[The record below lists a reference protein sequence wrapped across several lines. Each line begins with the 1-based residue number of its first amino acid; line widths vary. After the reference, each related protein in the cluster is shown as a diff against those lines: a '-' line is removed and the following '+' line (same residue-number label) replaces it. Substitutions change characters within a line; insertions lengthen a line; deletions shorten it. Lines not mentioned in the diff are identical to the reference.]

1 MGVGW
6 YPPPMRRLL
15 LSVLVLGVSS
25 SAAAQSRPQVSA
37 SQLAIR
43 AAELKLGPAVLRG
56 GAHGVLPEVLVELTR
71 APATPAELAHELA
84 ALRAAGLEVVHAGG
98 TPLAYQKYVVVRGE
112 PSALQRASVM
122 PGVRRIQPPIPAGLP
137 SLDRSRSLLG
147 AGAAA
152 GARAQHGR
160 LTGRGVVIADVDTL
174 ADVFHPDFFHGDGG
188 WYDWIDVNGDGVFEP
203 GVDGIDL
210 DRDGA
215 ISAGEI
221 AQLLRVTPLDIST
234 GSEGSGV
241 RGAGFQPGV
250 DYLYLDTNGD
260 GERSFGPAAGYTDD
274 APAFGEPLFVPDD
287 VNQDGKLT
295 TEERLVRLGTTKFQQ
310 LYARVNWGGIRHD
323 RVYQR
328 GADMIHVPSDITG
341 GVYGY
346 SDGLHGTGVLS
357 IAAGGV
363 ALPSRRWVG
372 LAPEADLVLA
382 FGLSSS
388 FTAPVVWAL
397 QQQPDILI
405 HEASIWSSVAMDGT
419 DTWSSL
425 IDGSPEALHICP
437 TGNIGGAFKHGVIS
451 IAPSAE
457 GRMRFQVPSNL
468 QQMELTLH
476 VRGGEQVTFS
486 LLQPGGAEITL
497 EGNRPLEGG
506 GSSYFY
512 GSEVTARGT
521 LLQMNIMTS
530 PPAGDYE
537 AIIRS
542 TDASALT
549 VHGYLSDE
557 AGFSYSTA
565 WEPSIA
571 TDEST
576 AAAPSVASGCLGVG
590 AVPAHLDSE
599 GGWARGGPE
608 AAGELRIYS
617 GQGPRIDGAPV
628 VDVVT
633 PDNPWV
639 AGPAGDIFP
648 TYPGYAVMPHAGSM
662 VFGGTSGAG
671 PHAAGV
677 AALLVQAGQS
687 GAAALEAQ
695 RLGAVSDALTGE
707 VPNQRYGFGRLDA
720 ALALGTT
727 RRSAPP
733 TVRLELEPPFAAPGE
748 RVRVIPIAS
757 DDVTQ
762 SANLR
767 VRWDRAYDGTWDG
780 ELGPVE
786 PLEVQ
791 QGEAPLRIK
800 AQVWDEEGWVAE
812 AAALVPHS
820 AGSGGTGGA
829 GGSAGAGG
837 IAGAGG
843 TAGAGAGG
851 PGAGDGGPAGGSGC
865 GCSTP
870 QSAPRNGAWLLLVS
884 AFAYGARRRRAKPN
898 SAKAKAP

>member
-1 MGVGW
+1 MVW
-6 YPPPMRRLL
+6 YSPPMRRFL

-25 SAAAQSRPQVSA
+25 SAAAQPRPQASA
-37 SQLAIR
+37 SQLALR

-71 APATPAELAHELA
+71 APATPAELARELA

-98 TPLAYQKYVVVRGE
+98 KPLVYRKYVVVRGE
-112 PSALQRASVM
+112 PSALQRASAT

-147 AGAAA
+147 AGAAV
-152 GARAQHGR
+152 GARAQHGQ

-174 ADVFHPDFFHGDGG
+174 ADVFHPDFFHGDAG

-215 ISAGEI
+215 LSPGEV
-221 AQLLRVTPLDIST
+221 AQLLRVTPLDMIT
-234 GSEGSGV
+234 GGEASGV
-241 RGAGFQPGV
+241 RGAGFQPGL

-260 GERSFGPAAGYTDD
+260 GERSFGPGAGYTDE

-310 LYARVNWGGIRHD
+310 LYARVNWGSVRHD
-323 RVYQR
+323 HVYQR
-328 GADMIHVPSDITG
+328 GVDMVYVPSDITG

-382 FGLSSS
+382 FGISAS

-405 HEASIWSSVAMDGT
+405 HEASVWSSVAMDGT
-419 DTWSSL
+419 DTWSTL
-425 IDGSPEALHICP
+425 IDSSPEALHICP
-437 TGNIGGAFKHGVIS
+437 TGNIGGVAKHGVIS
-451 IAPSAE
+451 IAPSSE
-457 GRMRFQVPSNL
+457 GRMRFQVPSDL
-468 QQMELTLH
+468 EQLELTLH
-476 VRGGEQVTFS
+476 VRGGEEVTFS
-486 LLQPGGAEITL
+486 LLQPGGTEIIL
-497 EGNRPLEGG
+497 GGNRALEGG
-506 GSSYFY
+506 GTSYFY

-521 LLQMNIMTS
+521 LVQMNILS
-530 PPAGDYE
+530 IPPAGDHE
-537 AIIRS
+537 VIIRS

-557 AGFSYSTA
+557 AGFSRSAA
-565 WEPSIA
+565 WEASIV
-571 TDEST
+571 TDEAT
-576 AAAPSVASGCLGVG
+576 AAVPSVASGCLGVG
-590 AVPAHLDSE
+590 AVPAYLDSE
-599 GGWARGGPE
+599 GGWAWGGPE
-608 AAGELRIYS
+608 GAGELRSYS

-628 VDVVT
+628 VDVVA

-639 AGPAGDIFP
+639 AGPMGEVYPA
-648 TYPGYAVMPHAGSM
+648 YPGYAVMPYAGSM
-662 VFGGTSGAG
+662 LFGGTSGAG

-687 GAAALEAQ
+687 GAAALTALRQ
-695 RLGAVSDALTGE
+695 GTVSDALTGE
-707 VPNQRYGFGRLDA
+707 VPNERYGFGRLDA

-733 TVRLELEPPFAAPGE
+733 IVRLEVEPASAAPGE
-748 RVRVIPIAS
+748 LVRITPIAV
-757 DDVTQ
+757 DDVSQ

-767 VRWDRAYDGTWDG
+767 LRWDRAYDGTWDS
-780 ELGPVE
+780 ELGAVE

-791 QGEAPLRIK
+791 QGETPLRIK

-820 AGSGGTGGA
+820 AGGGGAGGA
-829 GGSAGAGG
+829 GGSAGASGA
-837 IAGAGG
+837 AGAGG

-870 QSAPRNGAWLLLVS
+870 QSTPRNGAWLLLVS
-884 AFAYGARRRRAKPN
+884 ALAYGVRRRRAKPS